1 MIADDLS
8 QLKKGLPLRT
18 GIVELLRGSSEFFPV
33 IICDKYVDQLFVYN
47 IDSCMFTKYN
57 YFNYFHSRGYTFKPP
72 NVSMKNLVTLESFM
86 KSVGGLV
93 FSPKGDKDH
102 VWQYDGEVPINKLL
116 FSSSSS

>member
-1 MIADDLS
+1 MFL
-8 QLKKGLPLRT
+8 
-18 GIVELLRGSSEFFPV
+18 E
-33 IICDKYVDQLFVYN
+33 QLFVYN

-116 FSSSSS
+116 FSSSSSWLRFNIA